1 VDPLPKHPFSVFHCF
16 AWFCEVLRR
25 NFGVIHS
32 NMDIQTLGGCWPVHE
47 RSLEWRMIEWYFVL
61 KFFSSFFNFYV
72 CSSFPSQKVYFV
84 RWIPPTCCIL
94 LNATRV
100 TWFPPIIHLHNLIF
114 AVRFVHSSPILF
126 YSFTSCSDLIL
137 ATWSSIGEMFCLLD
151 LQYLSTISLM
161 SNFIP
166 VSSRFC
172 SNPVP
177 NMSLHSPSSVAFPS

>member
-1 VDPLPKHPFSVFHCF
+1 MSSIRIWTSKLLVDVGLFMNDLSNDGWLNDTLFLNFS
-16 AWFCEVLRR
+16 L
-25 NFGVIHS
+25 
-32 NMDIQTLGGCWPVHE
+32 L
-47 RSLEWRMIEWYFVL
+47 
-61 KFFSSFFNFYV
+61 FFNFYV